1 MANQQSTGI
10 TLALSGAFLF
20 SLKPIL
26 IKLAYAEGIEAA
38 TLITLRM
45 AFSLPFYLLMGV
57 WFLLRGQ
64 AKPIK
69 SGALIIQIGLIGIL
83 GYHMASYLDLL
94 GLKHVSAQLERLI
107 LFAYPT
113 LVIVF
118 SALWF
123 RQPITR
129 HTVLALL
136 LTYSGIA
143 CVVLRDGINMGPD
156 IIKGATLVF
165 ASACCFAGFM
175 LLSKA
180 PIKVVG
186 SSLFTCIAMTSA
198 SIAILTQFSL
208 TQTVTDL
215 LVSRRLLLIILAI
228 TIFSTVIP
236 SFLINAAISHIGP
249 SQTSVIGSIGPV
261 MTALLA
267 VTVLGEG
274 FTGYHALSLL
284 LVIAGV
290 YWISIKPKSQ

>member
-10 TLALSGAFLF
+10 ALALSGAFLF

-45 AFSLPFYLLMGV
+45 AFSLPFYLLVGL
-57 WFLLRGQ
+57 WFMLRGK
-64 AKPIK
+64 AKPVK
-69 SGALIIQIGLIGIL
+69 SWSLIIQIGLIGIL

-113 LVIVF
+113 LVILL

-123 RQPITR
+123 RQAITQQ
-129 HTVLALL
+129 TMLALL

-143 CVVLRDGINMGPD
+143 CIVLRDGIYMGPD
-156 IIKGATLVF
+156 IVKGATLVF
-165 ASACCFAGFM
+165 TSACCFAGFM

-180 PIKVVG
+180 PIKAVG
-186 SSLFTCIAMTSA
+186 SPLFTCIAMTSA
-198 SIAILTQFSL
+198 SVTILCQFLLTQEVEQL
-208 TQTVTDL
+208 M
-215 LVSRRLLLIILAI
+215 VSRRLLLIILAI
-228 TIFSTVIP
+228 AIFSTVIP
-236 SFLINAAISHIGP
+236 SFLINAAIARIGP
-249 SQTSVIGSIGPV
+249 GQTSIIGSIGPV
-261 MTALLA
+261 ITALLA

-274 FTGYHALSLL
+274 FTGYHALSLI

-290 YWISIKPKSQ
+290 YWISVKPK

>member
-1 MANQQSTGI
+1 MANQASTGI
-10 TLALSGAFLF
+10 ALALSGAFLF

-38 TLITLRM
+38 MLITLRM
-45 AFSLPFYLLMGV
+45 AFSLPFYLLVGL
-57 WFLLRGQ
+57 WFMLRGK
-64 AKPIK
+64 AKPVK
-69 SGALIIQIGLIGIL
+69 SWSLIIQIGLIGIL
-83 GYHMASYLDLL
+83 GYYMASYLDLL
-94 GLKHVSAQLERLI
+94 GLKYISAQLERLI

-113 LVIVF
+113 LVIVL

-123 RQPITR
+123 RQSITR
-129 HTVLALL
+129 KVVLALL

-143 CVVLRDGINMGPD
+143 CIVLRDGINMGPD

-180 PIKVVG
+180 PIKAVG
-186 SSLFTCIAMTSA
+186 SPLFTCIAMTSA
-198 SIAILTQFSL
+198 SIVILCQFVLTQDIE
-208 TQTVTDL
+208 QL
-215 LVSRRLLLIILAI
+215 LVSRQLLLIILAI
-228 TIFSTVIP
+228 AILSTVIP
-236 SFLINAAISHIGP
+236 SFLINAAIARIGP
-249 SQTSVIGSIGPV
+249 GQTSIIGSIGPV
-261 MTALLA
+261 ITALLT

-290 YWISIKPKSQ
+290 YWVSVKPKL